1 VVIVEFDRDPALGV
15 LSLEAPQQRMTI
27 AHTIVVSSTT
37 SVAILSAW
45 QEINRLRL
53 LDYDPVERCVDFPE

>member
-1 VVIVEFDRDPALGV
+1 VVIVEFNRDPALGN
-15 LSLEAPQQRMTI
+15 LSMEAPQKMTI

-45 QEINRLRL
+45 QEINWLRL
-53 LDYDPVERCVDFPE
+53 LDDAPVERCVAFPE

>member
-1 VVIVEFDRDPALGV
+1 M
-15 LSLEAPQQRMTI
+15 EAPQKMTI

-45 QEINRLRL
+45 QEINWLRL
-53 LDYDPVERCVDFPE
+53 LDDAPVERCVDFPE